1 MFSLRRTPAGPASA
15 AAARRRR
22 LIAAAL
28 LSIVV
33 GAAVAVGTRDDSSA
47 TLAAPAA
54 PRERVIA
61 VYGGQRPLMQI
72 KVPVDRPPERVALRL
87 ALTAR
92 LTPGTIASRGT
103 ARIRYVYDIEATTKR
118 VLEARSDVQRV
129 QAVRT
134 AVSSRIMAPVVR
146 QFARNA
152 CEAAALHVLLSTTGV
167 RVSQQRLQ
175 ATFPRSG
182 PLDPEGSGP
191 QRIWGD
197 PDLGYVGRS
206 DGGGAAGGFGVYP
219 GPVAATARRYG
230 RRLDDLSAG
239 AAARI
244 YARLRAG
251 RAVMAWIGLSDG
263 PYGEW
268 RSPQGK
274 RIKANFGEHTIVLT
288 GISRNG
294 DLRVI
299 DPLEGVLA
307 SWSRTRFEAA
317 WRLLGRRALGA
328 RA

>member
-1 MFSLRRTPAGPASA
+1 MFSLRRTPAGSASA
-15 AAARRRR
+15 VARRR

-28 LSIVV
+28 LSLVV
-33 GAAVAVGTRDDSSA
+33 GAAAAIAARDDSSA
-47 TLAAPAA
+47 TPGAPAG

-61 VYGGQRPLMQI
+61 LYGGQRPLMQI
-72 KVPVDRPPERVALRL
+72 KVPVDRTPDPVALRR

-92 LTPGTIASRGT
+92 LTRGTIASRGT
-103 ARIRYVYDIEATTKR
+103 ARIRYVYDIEATTNR
-118 VLEARSDVQRV
+118 VLEARSDARRV
-129 QAVRT
+129 QVVRT
-134 AVSSRIMAPVVR
+134 AVSSRIAAPVVR

-152 CEAAALHVLLSTTGV
+152 CEAAALHILLSTTGV

-175 ATFPRSG
+175 AAFPRSG
-182 PLDPEGSGP
+182 PLDPVGGGP

-197 PDLGYVGRS
+197 PDLGYVGRPE
-206 DGGGAAGGFGVYP
+206 GGGTAGGFGVYP

-230 RRLDDLSAG
+230 RGLDDLTAG

-294 DLRVI
+294 DLRAVN
-299 DPLEGVLA
+299 PLDGALE

-328 RA
+328 RV

>member
-1 MFSLRRTPAGPASA
+1 MFSPRRAAAGPASA
-15 AAARRRR
+15 VARRRR

-28 LSIVV
+28 LSVVV
-33 GAAVAVGTRDDSSA
+33 GAAAAIGTRDDSGA
-47 TLAAPAA
+47 TPTAPAA

-61 VYGGQRPLMQI
+61 LYGGQRPLMQI
-72 KVPVDRPPERVALRL
+72 RVPVDRPADRVALRL
-87 ALTAR
+87 VLTAR

-103 ARIRYVYDIEATTKR
+103 ARIRYVYDIEATTNR
-118 VLEARSDVQRV
+118 VLEARSDVRRV

-134 AVSSRIMAPVVR
+134 AVSSRIVAPVVR

-175 ATFPRSG
+175 AAFPRSG
-182 PLDPEGSGP
+182 PLDPEGTGP
-191 QRIWGD
+191 RRIWGD
-197 PDLGYVGRS
+197 PDVGYVGRA

-230 RRLDDLSAG
+230 RRLDDLTAG
-239 AAARI
+239 AASRI

-251 RAVMAWIGLSDG
+251 RAVMVWIGLSDG

-274 RIKANFGEHTIVLT
+274 RINANFGEHTIVLT

-294 DLRVI
+294 DLRVV
-299 DPLEGVLA
+299 DPLEGVLE

-328 RA
+328 RV

>member
-1 MFSLRRTPAGPASA
+1 MFSLRRAPAGPAA
-15 AAARRRR
+15 AVARRRR
-22 LIAAAL
+22 RIAAAL
-28 LSIVV
+28 LFIVV
-33 GAAVAVGTRDDSSA
+33 GAAIALGTRDDSGA
-47 TLAAPAA
+47 TPVAPAA
-54 PRERVIA
+54 PREKMIA
-61 VYGGQRPLMQI
+61 LYGGQRPLMRI
-72 KVPVDRPPERVALRL
+72 KVPVDRPPDRLALRL

-92 LTPGTIASRGT
+92 LTPGTIAARGT
-103 ARIRYVYDIEATTKR
+103 ARIRYVYDIESTAQR
-118 VLEARSDVQRV
+118 VLGARSDARRV

-134 AVSSRIMAPVVR
+134 AVSSRIVAPVVR

-152 CEAAALHVLLSTTGV
+152 CEAAALHILLSTMGV
-167 RVSQQRLQ
+167 RVSQERLQ
-175 ATFPRSG
+175 AAFPRSG

-230 RRLDDLSAG
+230 RRLDNLTAR
-239 AAARI
+239 APARI

-251 RAVMAWIGLSDG
+251 RAVMAWIALSSG

-274 RIKANFGEHTIVLT
+274 RIEANFGEHTIVLT

-299 DPLEGVLA
+299 DPLEGALET
-307 SWSRTRFEAA
+307 WSRTRFESA
-317 WRLLGRRALGA
+317 WQLLGRRALAA